1 MTFQN
6 KLRNL
11 RISRGLTQMEVAEG
25 LGTSQSSITSWESGR
40 REPDFA
46 TIRRLAD
53 YFNVPMS
60 SLLPSEDMKSDDE
73 LNAISQSIA
82 QNPKLRLLFDRTKF
96 LSDSDLDAIIAIVN
110 ALIKDRTHE

>member
-1 MTFQN
+1 MNFHT

-11 RISRGLTQMEVAEG
+11 RLSRGLTQMEVAEG
-25 LGTSQSSITSWESGR
+25 LGSSQASVTSWETGR

-46 TIRRLAD
+46 TIKRISE

-60 SLLPSEDMKSDDE
+60 SLLPSEDVADE
-73 LNAISQSIA
+73 NYISSMSQSIA

-96 LSDSDLDAIIAIVN
+96 LSDSDLDAVLTVVN
-110 ALIKDRTHE
+110 AISKERSNE

>member
-11 RISRGLTQMEVAEG
+11 RLSHGLTQMELAER

-53 YFNVPMS
+53 YFHVPMS
-60 SLLPSEDMKSDDE
+60 SLLPSEETADD
-73 LNAISQSIA
+73 NYIGSVSQAIA
-82 QNPKLRLLFDRTKF
+82 KNPKLRLLFERTQF
-96 LSDSDLDAIIAIVN
+96 LSDTDLDAVLAVAN
-110 ALIKDRTHE
+110 ALSKDHVHE

>member
-1 MTFQN
+1 MNFHT

-11 RISRGLTQMEVAEG
+11 RLSRGLTQMEVAEG
-25 LGTSQSSITSWESGR
+25 LGSSQASVTSWETGR

-46 TIRRLAD
+46 TIKRISE

-60 SLLPSEDMKSDDE
+60 SLLPSEDVADE
-73 LNAISQSIA
+73 NYISSMSQSIA

-110 ALIKDRTHE
+110 ALAKDHANE

>member
-11 RISRGLTQMEVAEG
+11 RISRDMTQIELAEG

-46 TIRRLAD
+46 TIRRIAE

-60 SLLPSEDMKSDDE
+60 SLLPSEDIEDDAY
-73 LNAISQSIA
+73 LNTIA
-82 QNPKLRLLFDRTKF
+82 QTISKNPKLLTLFDRTKF
-96 LSDSDLDAIIAIVN
+96 LSDTDLDTVLTVVN
-110 ALIKDRTHE
+110 ALAKDRAHE

>member
-110 ALIKDRTHE
+110 ALAKDHANE

>member
-46 TIRRLAD
+46 TIRKLAD
-53 YFNVPMS
+53 YFGVAMVD
-60 SLLPSEDMKSDDE
+60 LLPSEDIADDGYIGS
-73 LNAISQSIA
+73 LSQSIA

-96 LSDSDLDAIIAIVN
+96 LSDSDLDAVLTVVN
-110 ALIKDRTHE
+110 AISKERSNE